1 MTNQEPDAPPLRLD
15 MGELEAGDLED
26 IAEYAGRDDA
36 IGLVFGA
43 FEAAEN
49 AKNTAEQLYALFT
62 KLPPKV
68 FTALLGVARRH
79 NDPGW
84 TPEHWRKFR
93 ISDLVPSSN
102 GDGPDPTN
110 AGRTPGSTSAA
121 KRSDS
126 RTRRPQPNAAE
137 NGSADTPR

>member
-1 MTNQEPDAPPLRLD
+1 MSNQEPEAPPLRLD

-43 FEAAEN
+43 FEAAED
-49 AKNTAEQLYALFT
+49 AAPGQELHAMFT

-93 ISDLVPSSN
+93 ISDLAPAS
-102 GDGPDPTN
+102 GDGSDPTS
-110 AGRTPGSTSAA
+110 AGHTPGSTSAA
-121 KRSDS
+121 WPSGA
-126 RTRRPQPNAAE
+126 RTRRPQPNATG
-137 NGSADTPR
+137 NGSAGTPR